1 MELSGEDAGR
11 GFWTVVWRTRRE
23 RRVAEGMASRGAFEE
38 KITNEEKP
46 GERGRGKRGQ
56 ELPTELENRHRGD

>member
-11 GFWTVVWRTRRE
+11 GFWTVVWRIGRE

-38 KITNEEKP
+38 KIRNEEKP
-46 GERGRGKRGQ
+46 GERGRGKGGQ
-56 ELPTELENRHRGD
+56 ELSTESENRHRGD